1 MAARQASSTPAQ
13 PVHQPLGA
21 IRALVCCS
29 DQSGQAQRGHC
40 FQSDSSRPVP
50 GRFGLAMT
58 VAFGGAPGIATW
70 EGVLLKEARVV
81 WETGVL
87 VPRRWF
93 KCMAYSVH
101 NRFSHDVRTS

>member
-1 MAARQASSTPAQ
+1 
-13 PVHQPLGA
+13 
-21 IRALVCCS
+21 
-29 DQSGQAQRGHC
+29 
-40 FQSDSSRPVP
+40 
-50 GRFGLAMT
+50 MT
-58 VAFGGAPGIATW
+58 VAFDGAPGIATW

-87 VPRRWF
+87 VPRRWI